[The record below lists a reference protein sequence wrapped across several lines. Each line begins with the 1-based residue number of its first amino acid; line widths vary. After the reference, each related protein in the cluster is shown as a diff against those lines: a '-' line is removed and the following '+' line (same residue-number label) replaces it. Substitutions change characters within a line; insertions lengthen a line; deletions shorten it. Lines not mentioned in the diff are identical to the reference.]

1 MQAAPLSAHR
11 STGLK
16 LRAVDAVAP
25 EYREIVGYALR
36 LMQRERCAA
45 QVDQH
50 APARDPSRGERGA
63 CAEQGTGARA
73 QRLGF
78 GVGGCGTQRAERHVL
93 CDAEHC
99 RCLVR
104 APFDAASTAR
114 WPFIPKRWAFGGVAR
129 RMRGRCASSARPRP
143 ARTSATLRSTS
154 RARTVC
160 ISCCVRRP
168 SRCPARCGS

>member
-1 MQAAPLSAHR
+1 MQAAPLSARR

-16 LRAVDAVAP
+16 LRAVDVVAP
-25 EYREIVGYALR
+25 EYREIARYALR

-63 CAEQGTGARA
+63 CAEQSTGACA

-78 GVGGCGTQRAERHVL
+78 RVGACRKQRAERHVL

-99 RCLVR
+99 SCFVR
-104 APFDAASTAR
+104 ALSDTESTVR
-114 WPFIPKRWAFGGVAR
+114 WPFIPKPWAFGGVER
-129 RMRGRCASSARPRP
+129 RMRGRCASSARRPP
-143 ARTSATLRSTS
+143 ARMSAMLRSTS